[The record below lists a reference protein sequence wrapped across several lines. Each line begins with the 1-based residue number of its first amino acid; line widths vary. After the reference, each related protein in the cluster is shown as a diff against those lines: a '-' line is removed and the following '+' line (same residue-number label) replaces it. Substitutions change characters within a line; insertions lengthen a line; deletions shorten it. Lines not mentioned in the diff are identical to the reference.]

1 MWSQTKQRE
10 AIDCGGLVGIGC
22 STLGSEWLEL
32 LPRSKGFCTLPED
45 SAPLLKCRGREVPLI
60 IALVAACMPTP
71 LLPTK
76 SRGEQIFCFGKL

>member
-1 MWSQTKQRE
+1 MVTDK
-10 AIDCGGLVGIGC
+10 AAGGNWLWWLGWKDV

-32 LPRSKGFCTLPED
+32 LPRSKVFCTLPED
-45 SAPLLKCRGREVPLI
+45 SAPLLKCRGREVPLN